1 MGHPIYSGP
10 IGGHGATGGRGRC
23 SLPHPEE
30 PLHEVGA
37 VGPMQSASLYFRT
50 LWVIRDPGGSL

>member
-1 MGHPIYSGP
+1 MVRQGGGADAACPIQKS
-10 IGGHGATGGRGRC
+10 R
-23 SLPHPEE
+23 SMKL
-30 PLHEVGA
+30 GA